1 MASYPTPNVHRVNRR
16 KLGRGQF
23 PPINLVPVTIT
34 SSSDTAT
41 ITFAQAMVVP
51 GKVGLL
57 VTGGPTFVS
66 QAIVSPTVV
75 TQLFSAALATHAYTL
90 PQNAGPK
97 NSQGGG
103 NAASSG
109 TF

>member
-1 MASYPTPNVHRVNRR
+1 VSSTIP
-16 KLGRGQF
+16 
-23 PPINLVPVTIT
+23 LV
-34 SSSDTAT
+34 
-41 ITFAQAMVVP
+41 
-51 GKVGLL
+51 

-90 PQNAGPK
+90 AQNAGPK

-103 NAASSG
+103 NAAAAG